1 MRQRSVRNSWSPVS
15 EQGRIF
21 DMSGKQLAI
30 IGKDFASI
38 DPNRNSWLVRGT
50 EWATKG
56 EANTLVTV
64 DVRDPKLT
72 STYDL
77 SELLAQPRPPKDR
90 LRRASRSRRVG
101 RALNDR

>member
-1 MRQRSVRNSWSPVS
+1 VS